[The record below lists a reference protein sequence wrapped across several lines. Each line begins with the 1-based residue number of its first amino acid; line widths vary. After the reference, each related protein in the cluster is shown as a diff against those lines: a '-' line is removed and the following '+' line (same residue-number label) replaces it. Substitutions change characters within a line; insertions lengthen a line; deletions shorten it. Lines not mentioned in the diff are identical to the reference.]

1 VRRDDS
7 PLSPGAYWLLLA
19 WSPAVMLVG
28 MAAGAVLIIRS
39 ILVWG
44 VGGAEYRFG
53 VDIPMSAGVLVIWV
67 GAVVLLLLPPRG
79 VIALRSGPFD
89 SSRLLVWPLG
99 RRFRMWNMVAAPVCG
114 ILAAIATFPIATA
127 LGSSSGIPANL
138 WIALPIALALTLLG
152 VGLVGLVLRSA
163 LHGVELT
170 PTHLIA
176 RGYLWTR
183 RYPRHEIVS
192 VNAVAL
198 KFWPSVLL
206 WMLMNSGVEHTLQL
220 SLAGGREPLLLA
232 SNSHEADINAAVDII
247 RAWRSAQAS

>member
-1 VRRDDS
+1 MRRDDS

-44 VGGAEYRFG
+44 VGSDEYQFG
-53 VDIPMSAGVLVIWV
+53 VDIPMSAGVLVVWV
-67 GAVVLLLLPPRG
+67 GAVALMLLPPRG
-79 VIALRSGPFD
+79 VLALRSGPFD

-99 RRFRMWNMVAAPVCG
+99 RRFRMWNMLAAPVCG
-114 ILAAIATFPIATA
+114 LLAAFAPFPIATA
-127 LGSSSGIPANL
+127 LGSSSGIPVNL
-138 WIALPIALALTLLG
+138 WIALPFALALTLLG

-192 VNAVAL
+192 INAVAL
-198 KFWPSVLL
+198 KFWPSALL
-206 WMLMNSGVEHTLQL
+206 GMLMNRDVEYTLQL

-232 SNSHEADINAAVDII
+232 SNSHEADVNAGADII
-247 RAWRSAQAS
+247 RAWRSAHAS